1 VLVATSNTTASSPVS
16 MPAAASPNEMGNES
30 SSWTWKTTNQN
41 HLYEMEAENG
51 QAATIINKRFAN
63 LKCWFSRL
71 YI

>member
-1 VLVATSNTTASSPVS
+1 

-41 HLYEMEAENG
+41 HLYEKEAENG